1 MERGADPW
9 WDHLVDVLATIGE
22 VSDRDPHGLTVTLA
36 GDEVSTRMVEVVMT
50 PAEYDDL
57 TGIGGWEMDAAA
69 QSVRQ
74 QVLDQPSEQQYL
86 VYSLYNL
93 VPCESPVLPVDP
105 AFARLQELAA
115 KHPDGIPGGGWYAHR
130 PDGSG

>member
-1 MERGADPW
+1 MEDEFDTW
-9 WDHLVDVLATIGE
+9 WDHLVDVLGTIGE
-22 VSDRDPHGLTVTLA
+22 VRDRDPHGLTVTLA
-36 GDEVSTRMVEVVMT
+36 GDEGATRVVEVVMT
-50 PAEYDDL
+50 QEEYDDL

-74 QVLDQPSEQQYL
+74 QVLDQSAGQRYL

-93 VPCESPVLPVDP
+93 VPCDSPVLQADR

-115 KHPDGIPGGGWYAHR
+115 QHPDGIPGGGWYAHR
-130 PDGSG
+130 PDRPG